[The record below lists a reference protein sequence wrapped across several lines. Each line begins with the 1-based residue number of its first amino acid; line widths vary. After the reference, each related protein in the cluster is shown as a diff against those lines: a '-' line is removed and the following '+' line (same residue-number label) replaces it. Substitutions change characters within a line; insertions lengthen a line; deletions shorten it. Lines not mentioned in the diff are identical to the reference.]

1 MIFNSFSFI
10 LFLIIFLIIY
20 WNLSLKLRLVL
31 IFLSSLIFYGF
42 WKIEF
47 IPLLLFTVLTNFY
60 LSKKIFQTELVKNRR
75 QYLFFSLA
83 TNLGL
88 LVFFKYFYF
97 LHETTSSILS
107 LGGYNL
113 PPIEYKILLPIGI
126 SFYTFQSISYTIDV
140 YRRYIKPE
148 KSFIIFCNYVIF
160 FPQLV
165 AGPILRA
172 GEIIWQLKKKQKF
185 SFENLNQGINRIILG
200 LFLKIVLADNI
211 SKFVDQGF
219 LMNPKLISAID
230 VITLSYLFGFQI
242 YFDFAGYSHI
252 AIGCALAMGIKFR
265 ENFNFPYH
273 SNNPKMFWK
282 RWHISLSSWVRDYIY
297 LPLLKTKPI
306 NTSMGG
312 FDKYLEHEKIKF
324 YTLFVL
330 LITWSLMGLWHGAS
344 WNFVFWGIWNFFVIL
359 IFRLLSQFFEHN
371 KNYFKKFLS
380 WFISINLIM
389 LGWIF
394 FRSENLNLS
403 FQMLSNIFIF
413 KKWTF
418 LALKENTYIIA
429 FLTTFFYLIS
439 PFVIKLF
446 NVISKRYKLFSDII
460 FVLTLVISLIL
471 IFIYHKEVQQFIYFQ
486 F

>member
-1 MIFNSFSFI
+1 M
-10 LFLIIFLIIY
+10 LI
-20 WNLSLKLRLVL
+20 
-31 IFLSSLIFYGF
+31 
-42 WKIEF
+42 
-47 IPLLLFTVLTNFY
+47 
-60 LSKKIFQTELVKNRR
+60 ELV
-75 QYLFFSLA
+75 
-83 TNLGL
+83 
-88 LVFFKYFYF
+88 
-97 LHETTSSILS
+97 
-107 LGGYNL
+107 
-113 PPIEYKILLPIGI
+113 
-126 SFYTFQSISYTIDV
+126 YTFQSISYTIDV

-252 AIGCALAMGIKFR
+252 AIGFALAMGIKFR

-403 FQMLSNIFIF
+403 FHKLSNIFIF

-418 LALKENTYIIA
+418 LALKENTYYCL
-429 FLTTFFYLIS
+429 LTTFFYLIS

-446 NVISKRYKLFSDII
+446 NVISKGIN
-460 FVLTLVISLIL
+460 
-471 IFIYHKEVQQFIYFQ
+471 YFQ
-486 F
+486 ILFLF

>member
-1 MIFNSFSFI
+1 
-10 LFLIIFLIIY
+10 
-20 WNLSLKLRLVL
+20 
-31 IFLSSLIFYGF
+31 
-42 WKIEF
+42 
-47 IPLLLFTVLTNFY
+47 
-60 LSKKIFQTELVKNRR
+60 
-75 QYLFFSLA
+75 
-83 TNLGL
+83 
-88 LVFFKYFYF
+88 
-97 LHETTSSILS
+97 
-107 LGGYNL
+107 
-113 PPIEYKILLPIGI
+113 
-126 SFYTFQSISYTIDV
+126 
-140 YRRYIKPE
+140 
-148 KSFIIFCNYVIF
+148 
-160 FPQLV
+160 
-165 AGPILRA
+165 
-172 GEIIWQLKKKQKF
+172 
-185 SFENLNQGINRIILG
+185 
-200 LFLKIVLADNI
+200 
-211 SKFVDQGF
+211 
-219 LMNPKLISAID
+219 
-230 VITLSYLFGFQI
+230 
-242 YFDFAGYSHI
+242 
-252 AIGCALAMGIKFR
+252 MGIKFR

-324 YTLFVL
+324 YTLFAL